1 MDISLAIKVLE
12 ALILIV
18 GAFCAF
24 VLVFMIKDV
33 SKICEDL
40 YRKVDAFDSC
50 SNAIVRE
57 LEKLN
62 HNPEKDARNE
72 LRDVIM
78 RKILNDMLERNRI
91 HVEDDKPL
99 DFPNSEK

>member
-1 MDISLAIKVLE
+1 MDITLAIKVLE

-72 LRDVIM
+72 LI
-78 RKILNDMLERNRI
+78 DMLTRKVLNTVMERNRI